1 MKKRIAALLLST
13 VMAFS
18 LTACGNSAKTEKAD
32 NKETKQTT
40 EAVED
45 MSFDEMVDAAKG
57 TTVTFYGWGGDD
69 SLNDWLDNYYAPRL
83 KEKYDITLER
93 VPMDIDAILSQLS
106 GEISTDKKS
115 SSKEEPFCIIFYK
128 IVYAVGFAAFGSL
141 SMMSCIKLSV
151 HGRASIT
158 APSPTTASLASS
170 VGANAPPRT
179 SPTSAYL

>member
-106 GEISTDKKS
+106 GEISGSTEKTSRPVKKTTCFTDRLQKN
-115 SSKEEPFCIIFYK
+115 F
-128 IVYAVGFAAFGSL
+128 
-141 SMMSCIKLSV
+141 
-151 HGRASIT
+151 
-158 APSPTTASLASS
+158 
-170 VGANAPPRT
+170 RT
-179 SPTSAYL
+179 SSLILIQMMKRQMQTSAFRLRDMKLHTEKHSLLWSQIQQ

>member
-106 GEISTDKKS
+106 GD
-115 SSKEEPFCIIFYK
+115 
-128 IVYAVGFAAFGSL
+128 L
-141 SMMSCIKLSV
+141 DQRRKLQD
-151 HGRASIT
+151 
-158 APSPTTASLASS
+158 L
-170 VGANAPPRT
+170 
-179 SPTSAYL
+179 

>member
-106 GEISTDKKS
+106 GEISQIKDGDIDMIWINGENFKTC
-115 SSKEEPFCIIFYK
+115 KENN
-128 IVYAVGFAAFGSL
+128 
-141 SMMSCIKLSV
+141 
-151 HGRASIT
+151 T
-158 APSPTTASLASS
+158 ALRT
-170 VGANAPPRT
+170 VCRRT
-179 SPTSAYL
+179 SELPSLILIQMMKRQMQTSAFRLRDMKLHTEKHSLL

>member
-83 KEKYDITLER
+83 KEKYDISKVQAHRDVCSTSCPGKNFPFEEIAGTKASNTETCSCSDQKTFRKRLGTQTAER
-93 VPMDIDAILSQLS
+93 M
-106 GEISTDKKS
+106 
-115 SSKEEPFCIIFYK
+115 
-128 IVYAVGFAAFGSL
+128 
-141 SMMSCIKLSV
+141 
-151 HGRASIT
+151 
-158 APSPTTASLASS
+158 
-170 VGANAPPRT
+170 
-179 SPTSAYL
+179 